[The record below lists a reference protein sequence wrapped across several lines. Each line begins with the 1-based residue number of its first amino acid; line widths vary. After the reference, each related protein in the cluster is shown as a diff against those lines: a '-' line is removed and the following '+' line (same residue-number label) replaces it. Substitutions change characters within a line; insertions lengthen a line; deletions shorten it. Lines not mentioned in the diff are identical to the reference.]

1 MKFNKQD
8 SFIQNCDNYPDM
20 IVYTEAT
27 TTGNQENDEKDVF
40 LATIRQAS
48 IVDDI

>member
-1 MKFNKQD
+1 
-8 SFIQNCDNYPDM
+8 M

-27 TTGNQENDEKDVF
+27 TSQNQDTDEKDVF
-40 LATIRQAS
+40 IATIRQAS